1 MFLRTFCQQELKF
14 KRKFRAILQT
24 VFCELVSLRPPSN
37 GEGLTLISLGFL
49 AVRFKVVV
57 VVVWLGKG

>member
-1 MFLRTFCQQELKF
+1 MFLRTFCQQEPKL
-14 KRKFRAILQT
+14 KRKFRVILQT

-57 VVVWLGKG
+57 VVVGLGKG